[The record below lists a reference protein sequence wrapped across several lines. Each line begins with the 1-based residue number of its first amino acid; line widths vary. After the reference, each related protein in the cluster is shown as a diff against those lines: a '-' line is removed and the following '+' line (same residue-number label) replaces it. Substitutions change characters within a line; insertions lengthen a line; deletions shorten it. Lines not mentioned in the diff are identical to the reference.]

1 MELGDIDVV
10 LIDGRSGSGKTSL
23 TERLVRRERLEG
35 VEMQVLHVED
45 LYPGWDGLEAGS
57 QSVAVALET
66 GGYRRYDWIAG
77 DFGDWIALTP
87 DRPLVIEGCG
97 AITAENLA
105 AARSW
110 ALRVREAAPL
120 SSTGASS
127 SVRVHAV
134 WLEGSAELRR
144 DRALARDG
152 ETFRPYWERWA
163 AQEDAYFAITQ
174 PASLADEIIRI
185 EVPANGR

>member
-1 MELGDIDVV
+1 MELEDLDVV

-23 TERLVRRERLEG
+23 TERLVRRQRLEG
-35 VEMQVLHVED
+35 REIQVLHVED

-97 AITAENLA
+97 AITSENLA
-105 AARSW
+105 AAHSW
-110 ALRVREAAPL
+110 ALRVREATTVASIGATAP
-120 SSTGASS
+120 
-127 SVRVHAV
+127 VRVHAV

-163 AQEDAYFAITQ
+163 AQEEAYFAITQ
-174 PASLADEIIRI
+174 PAALADEIIRI
-185 EVPANGR
+185 EAPTIGR